1 MKHFLYAVQTEE
13 GRELWSA
20 TLEVTRV
27 SDVQAY
33 TRDGDLIVEHEQHR
47 MFKLDNAGETEMT
60 LLRWPADDKLAE
72 PVRHKVRAFQ

>member
-20 TLEVTRV
+20 TLEVVRV
-27 SDVQAY
+27 GDVQAY
-33 TRDGDLIVEHEQHR
+33 TRDGDLVVEHEQHR
-47 MFKLDNAGETEMT
+47 VFKLDSAPATMF

-72 PVRHKVRAFQ
+72 PVRHRVKSFE